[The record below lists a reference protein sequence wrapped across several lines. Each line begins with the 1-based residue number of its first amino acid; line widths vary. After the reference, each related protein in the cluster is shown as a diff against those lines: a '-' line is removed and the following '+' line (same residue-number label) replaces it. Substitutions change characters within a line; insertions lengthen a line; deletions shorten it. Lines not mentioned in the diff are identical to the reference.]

1 MSNIMQNIESSKLKT
16 HWCTKLS
23 ESNIGERVNLAGWV
37 SNIRDLGG
45 IIFVELRDRSGI
57 LQIVADPVKNNEI
70 HKIFQQ
76 LRNEYVIN
84 ISGII
89 SKRPDDTYNPNL
101 ITGSVEIYPD
111 KAIILSES
119 ETPPFIIDE
128 EQEINE
134 DLRLKYR
141 YLDIRRPKI
150 LNNLMLRHK
159 ITAKIRNYMNS
170 NEFVEVETPILI
182 KTTPEGARDYLVP
195 SRVQPNKFYALPQSP
210 QIFKQLLMVGGIERY
225 YQIAKCFRDEDLR
238 ADRQPEFTQVDIEM
252 SFINQEEIIAITEGL
267 ITESFGAAGI
277 EVQAPFSRLT
287 YKEAMESYGSDRP
300 DTRFDLKLFDLSD
313 LMEKSAFEAFADQVK
328 QGGSVRAMRVQG
340 IAGYSRKDMDDI
352 RNLAISF
359 GAKGLAWVTYGLDGT
374 IKSPIFKFL
383 TDEESAEIQKRAKA
397 NPGDVVF
404 IVADGN
410 KVVFDVLG
418 RLRLHFGEK
427 LKLIDES
434 KHNLLWVT
442 DFPMFEKD
450 EEADRLVAVH
460 HPFTSPNP
468 EDNELLDSAPEKC
481 RALAYD
487 IIYNGTELGGGSIRI
502 HTSELQKKVFELMGL
517 SDEEIQEKFGFM
529 INAFKY
535 GTPPHGGIALG
546 LDRLVAMLAKTSSIR
561 EVIAFPK
568 NSQAKCLMTE
578 APANASEEQ
587 LRELYLK
594 VVEVK
599 KK

>member
-1 MSNIMQNIESSKLKT
+1 MNNIMQNIETSKLKT
-16 HWCTKLS
+16 HWCAKLS
-23 ESNIGERVNLAGWV
+23 EKDINTRVNLAGWV
-37 SNIRDLGG
+37 SNVRDLGG

-57 LQIVADPVKNNEI
+57 IQIVADPIKNTDI

-76 LRNEYVIN
+76 LKNEYVIN
-84 ISGII
+84 ISGIL
-89 SKRPDDTYNPNL
+89 SQRPADTFNPNL
-101 ITGSVEIYPD
+101 TTGAIEIYPD
-111 KAIILSES
+111 KTVILSES
-119 ETPPFIIDE
+119 ETPPFIIEDD
-128 EQEINE
+128 QEVNE

-141 YLDIRRPKI
+141 YLDLRRPKV
-150 LNNLMLRHK
+150 LNNLLLRHK
-159 ITAKIRNYMNS
+159 ITTNIRNYMNS
-170 NEFVEVETPILI
+170 NEFIEVETPILI

-252 SFINQEEIIAITEGL
+252 SFVDQEDIISVTEGL
-267 ITESFGAAGI
+267 VVESFKAAGV
-277 EVQAPFSRLT
+277 EVQAPFTRLT
-287 YKEAMESYGSDRP
+287 HKEAMENYGSDKP

-313 LMEKSAFEAFADQVK
+313 IMEKSSFEAFADQVK
-328 QGGSVRAMRVQG
+328 QGGAVRAICVKG

-352 RNLAISF
+352 RNLAVSF
-359 GAKGLAWVTYGLDGT
+359 GAKGLAWITYGLDGT
-374 IKSPIFKFL
+374 IKSPILKFIN
-383 TDEESAEIQKRAKA
+383 DEESAAIQKRANA
-397 NPGDVVF
+397 NPGDVIF
-404 IVADGN
+404 LVADNN

-427 LKLIDES
+427 LNLIDES
-434 KHNLLWVT
+434 KHNLLWVM

-450 EEADRLVAVH
+450 EQANRFVAVH

-468 EDNELLDSAPEKC
+468 EDIDLLENQPYKC

-487 IIYNGTELGGGSIRI
+487 IVYNGTELGGGSIRI
-502 HTSELQKKVFELMGL
+502 HNSELQKKVFGLMGM
-517 SDEEIQEKFGFM
+517 SDVETQEKFGFM
-529 INAFKY
+529 INSFKY

-546 LDRLVAMLAKTSSIR
+546 LDRLVAMLAKSSSIR

-594 VVEVK
+594 MVELK
-599 KK
+599 IK

>member
-1 MSNIMQNIESSKLKT
+1 MSNIMQNIETSKLKT
-16 HWCTKLS
+16 HWCAKLS
-23 ESNIGERVNLAGWV
+23 EKDINTRVNLAGWV
-37 SNIRDLGG
+37 SNVRDLGG

-57 LQIVADPVKNNEI
+57 IQIVADPIKNTDI

-76 LRNEYVIN
+76 LKSEYVIN
-84 ISGII
+84 ISGIL
-89 SKRPDDTYNPNL
+89 SQRPADTFNPNL
-101 ITGSVEIYPD
+101 TTGTIEIYPD
-111 KAIILSES
+111 KTVILSES
-119 ETPPFIIDE
+119 ETPPFIIEDD
-128 EQEINE
+128 QEVNE

-141 YLDIRRPKI
+141 YLDLRRPKV
-150 LNNLMLRHK
+150 LNNLLLRHK
-159 ITAKIRNYMNS
+159 ITTNIRNYMNS
-170 NEFVEVETPILI
+170 HDFIEVETPILI

-252 SFINQEEIIAITEGL
+252 SFVDQEDIISVTEGL
-267 ITESFGAAGI
+267 VVESFKAAGVK
-277 EVQAPFSRLT
+277 VQAPFTRLT
-287 YKEAMESYGSDRP
+287 HKEAMENYGSDKP

-313 LMEKSAFEAFADQVK
+313 IMEKSSFEAFADQVK
-328 QGGSVRAMRVQG
+328 QGGAVRAICVQG

-352 RNLAISF
+352 RNLAVSY
-359 GAKGLAWVTYGLDGT
+359 GAKGLAWITYGLDGT
-374 IKSPIFKFL
+374 IKSPILKFIN
-383 TDEESAEIQKRAKA
+383 DEESAAIQKRANA

-404 IVADGN
+404 LVADNN
-410 KVVFDVLG
+410 KIVFDVLG

-427 LKLIDES
+427 LSLIDES
-434 KHNLLWVT
+434 KHNLLWVM

-450 EEADRLVAVH
+450 EQANRFVAVH

-468 EDNELLDSAPEKC
+468 EDLDLLENQPDKC

-487 IIYNGTELGGGSIRI
+487 IVYNGTELGGGSIRI
-502 HTSELQKKVFELMGL
+502 HNSELQKKVFGLMGM
-517 SDEEIQEKFGFM
+517 SDEETQEKFGFM
-529 INAFKY
+529 INSFKY

-546 LDRLVAMLAKTSSIR
+546 LDRLVAMLAKSNSIR

-578 APANASEEQ
+578 APANASEDQ
-587 LRELYLK
+587 LQELYLNL
-594 VVEVK
+594 VEVK

>member
-1 MSNIMQNIESSKLKT
+1 MSNIMQNIETSKLKT
-16 HWCTKLS
+16 HWCAKLS
-23 ESNIGERVNLAGWV
+23 EKDINTKVHLAGWV
-37 SNIRDLGG
+37 SNVRDLGG

-57 LQIVADPVKNNEI
+57 IQIVADPIKNTDI

-76 LRNEYVIN
+76 LKSEYVIN
-84 ISGII
+84 ISGIL
-89 SKRPDDTYNPNL
+89 SQRPTDTFNPNL
-101 ITGSVEIYPD
+101 TTGTIEIYPD
-111 KAIILSES
+111 KTVILSES
-119 ETPPFIIDE
+119 ETPPFIIEDD
-128 EQEINE
+128 QEVNE

-141 YLDIRRPKI
+141 YLDLRRPKV
-150 LNNLMLRHK
+150 LNNILLRHK
-159 ITAKIRNYMNS
+159 ITTNIRNYMNS
-170 NEFVEVETPILI
+170 HDFVEVETPILI

-252 SFINQEEIIAITEGL
+252 SFVDQEDIISVTEGL
-267 ITESFGAAGI
+267 VVESFKAAGI
-277 EVQAPFSRLT
+277 EVQAPFTRLT
-287 YKEAMESYGSDRP
+287 HKEAMGNYGSDKP

-313 LMEKSAFEAFADQVK
+313 IMEKSSFEAFADQVK
-328 QGGSVRAMRVQG
+328 QGGAVRALRVEG

-352 RNLAISF
+352 RNLAVSF
-359 GAKGLAWVTYGLDGT
+359 GAKGLAWITYGLDGT
-374 IKSPIFKFL
+374 NKSPILKFIN
-383 TDEESAEIQKRAKA
+383 DEESAAIQKRANA

-404 IVADGN
+404 LVADNN
-410 KVVFDVLG
+410 KIVFDVLG

-427 LKLIDES
+427 LNLIDES
-434 KHNLLWVT
+434 KHNLLWVM

-450 EEADRLVAVH
+450 EQANRFVAVH

-468 EDNELLDSAPEKC
+468 EDIDSLESDPGKC

-502 HTSELQKKVFELMGL
+502 HNSELQKKVFGLMGM
-517 SDEEIQEKFGFM
+517 SDEETQEKFGFI
-529 INAFKY
+529 INSFKY

-546 LDRLVAMLAKTSSIR
+546 LDRLVAMLAKSSSIR

-568 NSQAKCLMTE
+568 NSQAKCLMTD

-587 LRELYLK
+587 LQELYLK
-594 VVEVK
+594 LVEVK

>member
-1 MSNIMQNIESSKLKT
+1 MSNIMQNIETSKLKT
-16 HWCTKLS
+16 HWCAKLS
-23 ESNIGERVNLAGWV
+23 EKDINTKVHLAGWV
-37 SNIRDLGG
+37 SNVRDLGG

-57 LQIVADPVKNNEI
+57 IQIVADPIKNTDI

-76 LRNEYVIN
+76 LKSEYVIN
-84 ISGII
+84 ISGIL
-89 SKRPDDTYNPNL
+89 SQRPTDTFNPNL
-101 ITGSVEIYPD
+101 TTGTIEIYPD
-111 KAIILSES
+111 KTVILSES
-119 ETPPFIIDE
+119 ETPPFIIEDD
-128 EQEINE
+128 QEVNE

-141 YLDIRRPKI
+141 YLDLRRPKV
-150 LNNLMLRHK
+150 LNNILLRHK
-159 ITAKIRNYMNS
+159 ITTNIRNYMNS
-170 NEFVEVETPILI
+170 HDFVEVETPILI

-252 SFINQEEIIAITEGL
+252 SFVDQEDIISVTEGL
-267 ITESFGAAGI
+267 VVESFKAAGI
-277 EVQAPFSRLT
+277 EVQAPFTRLT
-287 YKEAMESYGSDRP
+287 HKEAMGNYGSDKP

-313 LMEKSAFEAFADQVK
+313 IMEKSSFEAFADQVK
-328 QGGSVRAMRVQG
+328 QGGAVRALRVEG

-352 RNLAISF
+352 RNLAVSF
-359 GAKGLAWVTYGLDGT
+359 GAKGLAWITYGLDGT
-374 IKSPIFKFL
+374 IKSPILKFIN
-383 TDEESAEIQKRAKA
+383 DEESAAIQKRANA

-404 IVADGN
+404 LVADNN
-410 KVVFDVLG
+410 KIVFDVLG

-427 LKLIDES
+427 LNLIDES
-434 KHNLLWVT
+434 KHNLLWVM

-450 EEADRLVAVH
+450 EQANRFVAVH

-468 EDNELLDSAPEKC
+468 EDIDSLESDPGKC

-502 HTSELQKKVFELMGL
+502 HSSELQRKVFSLMGL
-517 SDEEIQEKFGFM
+517 SDEETQEKFGFM
-529 INAFKY
+529 INSFKY

-546 LDRLVAMLAKTSSIR
+546 LDRLVAMLAKSSSIR

-568 NSQAKCLMTE
+568 NSQAKCLMTD
-578 APANASEEQ
+578 APASASEEQ
-587 LRELYLK
+587 LQELYLK
-594 VVEVK
+594 LVEHK

>member
-1 MSNIMQNIESSKLKT
+1 MNNIMQNIETSKLKT
-16 HWCTKLS
+16 HWCAKLS
-23 ESNIGERVNLAGWV
+23 EKDINTRVNLAGWV
-37 SNIRDLGG
+37 SNVRDLGG

-57 LQIVADPVKNNEI
+57 IQIVADPIKNTDI

-76 LRNEYVIN
+76 LKNEYVIN
-84 ISGII
+84 ISGIL
-89 SKRPDDTYNPNL
+89 SQRPADTFNPNL
-101 ITGSVEIYPD
+101 TTGAIEIYPD
-111 KAIILSES
+111 KTVILSES
-119 ETPPFIIDE
+119 ETPPFIIEDD
-128 EQEINE
+128 QEVNE

-141 YLDIRRPKI
+141 YLDLRRPKV
-150 LNNLMLRHK
+150 LNNLLLRHK
-159 ITAKIRNYMNS
+159 ITTNIRNYMNS
-170 NEFVEVETPILI
+170 NEFIEVETPILI

-252 SFINQEEIIAITEGL
+252 SFVDQEDIISVTEGL
-267 ITESFGAAGI
+267 VVESFKAAGV
-277 EVQAPFSRLT
+277 EVQAPFTRLT
-287 YKEAMESYGSDRP
+287 HKEAMENYGSDKP

-313 LMEKSAFEAFADQVK
+313 IMEKSSFEAFADQVK
-328 QGGSVRAMRVQG
+328 QGGAVRAICVKG

-352 RNLAISF
+352 RNLAVSF
-359 GAKGLAWVTYGLDGT
+359 GAKGLAWITYGLDGT
-374 IKSPIFKFL
+374 IKSPILKFIN
-383 TDEESAEIQKRAKA
+383 DEESAAIQKRANA
-397 NPGDVVF
+397 NPGDVIF
-404 IVADGN
+404 LVADNN

-427 LKLIDES
+427 LNLIDES
-434 KHNLLWVT
+434 KHNLLWVM

-450 EEADRLVAVH
+450 EQANRFVAVH

-468 EDNELLDSAPEKC
+468 EDIDLLENQPYKC

-487 IIYNGTELGGGSIRI
+487 IVYNGTELGGGSIRI
-502 HTSELQKKVFELMGL
+502 HNSELQKKVFGLMGM
-517 SDEEIQEKFGFM
+517 SDEETQEKFGFM
-529 INAFKY
+529 INSFKY

-546 LDRLVAMLAKTSSIR
+546 LDRLVAMLAKSSSIR

-594 VVEVK
+594 MVELK
-599 KK
+599 IK

>member
-1 MSNIMQNIESSKLKT
+1 MSNIMQNIETSKLKT
-16 HWCTKLS
+16 HWCAKLS
-23 ESNIGERVNLAGWV
+23 EKDINTKVHLAGWV
-37 SNIRDLGG
+37 SNVRDLGG

-57 LQIVADPVKNNEI
+57 IQIVADPIKNTDI

-76 LRNEYVIN
+76 LKSEYVIN
-84 ISGII
+84 ISGIL
-89 SKRPDDTYNPNL
+89 SQRPTDTFNPNL
-101 ITGSVEIYPD
+101 TTGTIEIYPD
-111 KAIILSES
+111 KTVILSES
-119 ETPPFIIDE
+119 ETPPFIIEDD
-128 EQEINE
+128 QEVNE

-141 YLDIRRPKI
+141 YLDLRRPKV
-150 LNNLMLRHK
+150 LNNILLRHK
-159 ITAKIRNYMNS
+159 ITTNIRNYMNS
-170 NEFVEVETPILI
+170 HEFVEVETPILI

-252 SFINQEEIIAITEGL
+252 SFVDQEDIISVTEGL
-267 ITESFGAAGI
+267 VVESFKAAGI
-277 EVQAPFSRLT
+277 EVQAPFTRLT
-287 YKEAMESYGSDRP
+287 HKEAMGNYGSDKP

-313 LMEKSAFEAFADQVK
+313 IMEKSSFEAFADQVK
-328 QGGSVRAMRVQG
+328 QGGAVRALRVEG

-352 RNLAISF
+352 RNLAVSF
-359 GAKGLAWVTYGLDGT
+359 GAKGLAWITYGLDGT
-374 IKSPIFKFL
+374 IKSPILKFIN
-383 TDEESAEIQKRAKA
+383 DEESAAIQKRANA

-404 IVADGN
+404 LVADNN
-410 KVVFDVLG
+410 KIVFDVLG

-427 LKLIDES
+427 LNLIDES
-434 KHNLLWVT
+434 KHNLLWVM

-450 EEADRLVAVH
+450 EQANRFVAVH

-468 EDNELLDSAPEKC
+468 EDIDSLESDPGKC

-502 HTSELQKKVFELMGL
+502 HSSELQRKVFSLMGL
-517 SDEEIQEKFGFM
+517 SDEETQEKFGFM
-529 INAFKY
+529 INSFKY

-546 LDRLVAMLAKTSSIR
+546 LDRLVAMLAKSSSIR

-568 NSQAKCLMTE
+568 NSQAKCLMTD
-578 APANASEEQ
+578 APASASEEQ
-587 LRELYLK
+587 LQELYLK
-594 VVEVK
+594 LVEHK